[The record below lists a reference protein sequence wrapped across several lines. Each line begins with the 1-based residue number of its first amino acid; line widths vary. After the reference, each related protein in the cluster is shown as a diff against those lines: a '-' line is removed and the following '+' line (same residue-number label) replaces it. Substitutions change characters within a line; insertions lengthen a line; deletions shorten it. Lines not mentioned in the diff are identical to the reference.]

1 MLFLWVNL
9 GEVRHI
15 YVDEEIWD
23 LADVIRQEEVNFVAF
38 RVIEGKVIHGCGI
51 QYSLHLISALS
62 TDEGLYI
69 DTLARLWLV
78 LFQELIAVH

>member
-1 MLFLWVNL
+1 MLFLGVDL

-15 YVDEEIWD
+15 NVNEEIWD

-38 RVIEGKVIHGCGI
+38 RVIEGKVVHGCGI
-51 QYSLHLISALS
+51 KYSLHFISALT

-69 DTLARLWLV
+69 DTLARLWFV
-78 LFQELIAVH
+78 LF